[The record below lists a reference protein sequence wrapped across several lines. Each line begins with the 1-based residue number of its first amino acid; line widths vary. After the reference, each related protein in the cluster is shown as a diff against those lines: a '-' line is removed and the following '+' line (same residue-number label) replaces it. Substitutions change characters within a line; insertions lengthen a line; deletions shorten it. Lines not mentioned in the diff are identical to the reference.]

1 MHGGGGL
8 WGLLAVP
15 FFMSAN
21 LSPGQRGILF
31 DGHLG
36 HPWTV
41 LGVHLAATLAILAWS
56 MFWAALLFGGL
67 AWRGWL
73 RVSTDMEVQ
82 GMDLVK
88 HGEAAYPAGAWV
100 EGQYNNSNSAQTKVL
115 GPAVNP
121 VMSGLTIRSESSTNG
136 SKSNIDGEVLKNPF
150 ELGSRGLWSPGG
162 DTGGLDNPGLEEG
175 LQGGLPGQ

>member
-21 LSPGQRGILF
+21 LEVGQRGILF

-67 AWRGWL
+67 AWMGWL

-100 EGQYNNSNSAQTKVL
+100 EGQYNNSNSAQDKVE

-121 VMSGLTIRSESSTNG
+121 VMSGLTIRSESTMNGLKTNI
-136 SKSNIDGEVLKNPF
+136 NGEVFKNPF
-150 ELGSRGLWSPGG
+150 ELGSRGRWSP
-162 DTGGLDNPGLEEG
+162 GGLDNPGLEEG
-175 LQGGLPGQ
+175 LEGGLPGQ